1 MATSEIAMGKVRVAR
16 NAQYPA
22 PAGSLIDSKGRPTT
36 DPNVMYE
43 EPLGALLPFG
53 RHKGY
58 GLAVLAE
65 LLAGGMSGGGTIQPD
80 NSRLGG
86 IVNNMFSILVD
97 PMRLA
102 GIDWLAREI
111 DGFVA
116 YVKASPPVDRT
127 APVLVPGDPERMTR
141 EERLRTGIPID
152 ATTWGEILDA
162 GEQVGLARAET
173 ESLVTGRQGG
183 L

>member
-1 MATSEIAMGKVRVAR
+1 
-16 NAQYPA
+16 
-22 PAGSLIDSKGRPTT
+22 
-36 DPNVMYE
+36 
-43 EPLGALLPFG
+43 
-53 RHKGY
+53 
-58 GLAVLAE
+58 
-65 LLAGGMSGGGTIQPD
+65 
-80 NSRLGG
+80 
-86 IVNNMFSILVD
+86 
-97 PMRLA
+97 
-102 GIDWLAREI
+102 LAREI

-162 GEQVGLARAET
+162 GEQVGMARAET

-183 L
+183 V